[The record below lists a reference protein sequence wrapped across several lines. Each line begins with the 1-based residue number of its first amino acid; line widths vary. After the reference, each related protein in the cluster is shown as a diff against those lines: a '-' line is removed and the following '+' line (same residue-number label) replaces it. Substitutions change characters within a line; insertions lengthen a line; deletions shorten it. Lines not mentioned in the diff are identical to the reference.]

1 MVYSFKELMELI
13 FVVTGQK
20 SILIPLPFKVAMLQA
35 FFLQMFPKPILTCD
49 QVELLKY
56 DNIISKGQNG
66 FKSLGIEPRS
76 VELIIPRY
84 LK

>member
-1 MVYSFKELMELI
+1 MELI

-49 QVELLKY
+49 QIELLKY
-56 DNIISKGQNG
+56 DNIISKGRNG